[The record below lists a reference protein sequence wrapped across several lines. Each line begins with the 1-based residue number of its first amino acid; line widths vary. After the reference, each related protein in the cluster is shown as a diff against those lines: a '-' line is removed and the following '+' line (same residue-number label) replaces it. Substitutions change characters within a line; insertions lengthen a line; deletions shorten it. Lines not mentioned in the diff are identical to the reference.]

1 MKYYITYFYNI
12 RFFKPYDIPFST
24 ALWDQPWF
32 HEKKGNN
39 HYFKDK
45 NGVYNGLRINC
56 LAPAPDNH
64 ECTNCWSDHD
74 PTKCTFIQYY
84 KKQLDELDFD
94 QVKWYLE
101 TTANNIKAKEG
112 FEEEPNIILLVY
124 EKPDNPCSERWPLK
138 EYFKAHGIELE
149 EWRKDQ

>member
-24 ALWDQPWF
+24 AIWDQPWF

-45 NGVYNGLRINC
+45 NGVYNGLRISC
-56 LAPAPDNH
+56 LAPEPDNH

-74 PTKCTFIQYY
+74 PTKCTFIQNY

-149 EWRKDQ
+149 EWRKG